1 MSDTI
6 RIPVTAYMEMRPDG
20 NWEIVPENSTYHD
33 IKPDDFARFLL
44 SKFGKDTIFNGDRG

>member
-1 MSDTI
+1 MNDTI